1 MKTISKQNT
10 KPTSANVRSIMP
22 DGIFLSVLGSDYYL
36 SYDRLPWFKD
46 AKISDI
52 FNVEMYGTDG
62 IRWDALDVELEIDSL
77 KYPERY
83 PLVIKRT
90 PDEVL
95 YS

>member
-1 MKTISKQNT
+1 MKSNLKENT
-10 KPTSANVRSIMP
+10 GNTFVSVRSIMP

-62 IRWDALDVELEIDSL
+62 IRWEALDVDLGIDSL
-77 KYPERY
+77 KHPEKY
-83 PLVIKRT
+83 PLIAR
-90 PDEVL
+90 
-95 YS
+95 